1 MFWKEFHQIAPCMAN
16 DNIYILDP
24 WIRVV
29 SLIKNRDTQEGK
41 IPSHGFGLILAKIQ
55 QCIGPS
61 TIGQT
66 DSNTAPEPPQSD
78 EPKDQ
83 DS

>member
-1 MFWKEFHQIAPCMAN
+1 MIIFFTQTLKFGQ
-16 DNIYILDP
+16 
-24 WIRVV
+24 

-66 DSNTAPEPPQSD
+66 DSNTAPEPSESD

-83 DS
+83 CPKNHPFSDLTALPNY